1 MISYL
6 IGIGYVRTFCY
17 GLLILN
23 HCINPL
29 LCFTQIWLILD
40 YSNIHNNPL
49 FELLMA
55 SLILGKRRDYIYG
68 KTEYRSTWQKK
79 DYLRLRNKANQNET
93 LRYMSI

>member
-1 MISYL
+1 MLEHFVMDFLFWIIVLIHSYVL
-6 IGIGYVRTFCY
+6 LKL
-17 GLLILN
+17 GL
-23 HCINPL
+23 
-29 LCFTQIWLILD
+29 FG

-93 LRYMSI
+93 